1 THTLDTPLSQTPS
14 SAQAESHR
22 FVWDHRGQ
30 PPADTQHG
38 YPIATVYRDP
48 PREPRVPIVVPG
60 RNTVRLTVDG
70 RLHAE
75 TLSVRMDPR
84 VTTPPAGLVQQH
96 RLATQLA
103 DAMREDSTLLA
114 QVRGLR

>member
-1 THTLDTPLSQTPS
+1 M
-14 SAQAESHR
+14 
-22 FVWDHRGQ
+22 
-30 PPADTQHG
+30 
-38 YPIATVYRDP
+38 YRDT
-48 PREPRVPIVVPG
+48 PREPRGPIVVPG
-60 RNTVRLTVDG
+60 RYTVRLTVDG
-70 RLHAE
+70 RIHAE

-114 QVRGLR
+114 QVRGLRARLKDQRDQAGAGPWADSLLALDTRADSLENGAVRFDFEL